1 MIETLKYNIQYH
13 RKLSL
18 DRRNFLVYASVARGI
33 ATDQDLTSS
42 IQQTKC
48 SLGPARSGTKNALKY
63 ANNKTHLMKQMK

>member
-1 MIETLKYNIQYH
+1 MKSIKSRNATAELAEIISLAGKCNETLKYNLQYY

-48 SLGPARSGTKNALKY
+48 S
-63 ANNKTHLMKQMK
+63 

>member
-18 DRRNFLVYASVARGI
+18 DRRNFLVYALVARGI

-48 SLGPARSGTKNALKY
+48 S
-63 ANNKTHLMKQMK
+63 